1 MRSDKIIMT
10 LYHKSG
16 WHEALELAALISS
29 SSTLVLAEL
38 MTDEVA
44 VRWCWGLY
52 GLKLASLG
60 TAAATSLMQEVL
72 RGNKAR

>member
-16 WHEALELAALISS
+16 WHEELELAALISS

-38 MTDEVA
+38 MTGEVA
-44 VRWCWGLY
+44 VRSWGLY
-52 GLKLASLG
+52 GLKLASL
-60 TAAATSLMQEVL
+60 AAATSLMQEVL